1 MRAKLLSAL
10 LLVAV
15 GSTFALTSPAHA
27 QPKPTDTADTAG
39 WTLEPASATDGGGRS
54 FFDYTLAPGEA
65 VQDYVKLSNLS
76 DHARTFILY
85 AADAYTTQQGAF
97 ALRLRDQPREGLSSW
112 VSLPFTKRTVP
123 AGTSVTFPF
132 QMGIPRETTR
142 GDWAGGIV
150 AVADETGADS
160 PEQATSGV
168 RVEHGVAAR
177 VYSRV
182 KGPLHPELTVTNV
195 DVDSSGGAYA
205 PLGSDGKVTITY
217 GVVNSGNV
225 RLSGRVS

>member
-15 GSTFALTSPAHA
+15 GSTVALASPAHA
-27 QPKPTDTADTAG
+27 QAQPTDTADTAG
-39 WTLEPASATDGGGRS
+39 RTLEAGPAPAGWTLEPAAATGAGGRS

-76 DHARTFILY
+76 NHARTFILY
-85 AADAYTTQQGAF
+85 AADAYTTQQGSF
-97 ALRLRDQPREGLSSW
+97 ALRLRDQPRTGLSSW

-132 QMGIPRETTR
+132 QMGIPREADP

-150 AVADETGADS
+150 ALAD
-160 PEQATSGV
+160 
-168 RVEHGVAAR
+168 
-177 VYSRV
+177 
-182 KGPLHPELTVTNV
+182 
-195 DVDSSGGAYA
+195 
-205 PLGSDGKVTITY
+205 
-217 GVVNSGNV
+217 
-225 RLSGRVS
+225 